1 MVGGT
6 TLGYS
11 AVGNCRSATRPT
23 RTNTNAST
31 LASTGLSMKKRE
43 IMPVPRVLSL
53 RCRFGGAHLGVIRR
67 TGFGRLQHGSL
78 RFDFGAGE
86 GLLNSFGHH
95 PVSWTEAGLD
105 DHKLPLRLS
114 GFDDL
119 ALNDIVRTDDQHVAA
134 LLARADRVTS
144 RQQCLVLMANRP
156 PDADEKS
163 RHQRMVV
170 VVEDRAYR
178 HGTGRRV
185 DLR

>member
-11 AVGNCRSATRPT
+11 DVGNCRSATRPT

-31 LASTGLSMKKRE
+31 LASTGRSMKKRE
-43 IMPVPRVLSL
+43 IMTVPRVLSV
-53 RCRFGGAHLGVIRR
+53 RCRFGSARLGVVRSAGIR
-67 TGFGRLQHGSL
+67 RLQHGSL
-78 RFDFGAGE
+78 RLDLGAGK

-95 PVSWTEAGLD
+95 PVGWTETGFD

-134 LLARADRVTS
+134 LLARADGVTS
-144 RQQCLVLMANRP
+144 RQQRLVLMANRP
-156 PDADEKS
+156 ADADEKA
-163 RHQRMVV
+163 RHQRMIVI
-170 VVEDRAYR
+170 
-178 HGTGRRV
+178 
-185 DLR
+185 